1 MVYITILYCLFHVQV
16 ENHCIYNYFILP
28 ISCTGGKPWYIKL
41 SYTAYFMNRCKTMV
55 YITISYSLF
64 HVRWKPWYIYLFYT
78 ASFMYRWKTM
88 VYITI
93 LYCLFH
99 VQVENHGKYN
109 YFILPIS
116 CTGGKQWYIKL
127 FYTAY
132 FM

>member
-1 MVYITILYCLFHVQV
+1 
-16 ENHCIYNYFILP
+16 
-28 ISCTGGKPWYIKL
+28 
-41 SYTAYFMNRCKTMV
+41 
-55 YITISYSLF
+55 
-64 HVRWKPWYIYLFYT
+64 
-78 ASFMYRWKTM
+78 M

-127 FYTAY
+127 FYTTY
-132 FM
+132 FMYSCKTMVYITILYCLFHVQVENNGIYNYLILPISCTGKSCYI